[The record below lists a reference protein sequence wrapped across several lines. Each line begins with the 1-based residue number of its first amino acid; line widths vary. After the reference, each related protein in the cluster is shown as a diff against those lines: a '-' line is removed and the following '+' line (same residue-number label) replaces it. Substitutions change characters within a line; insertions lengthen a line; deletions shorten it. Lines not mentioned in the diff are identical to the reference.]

1 MIGLSLEHLLPYFDA
16 ISGKGQQFGNGA
28 SSMLRYVVARN
39 HLATSRRRRRRFSHL
54 SGCARDSNVRGA
66 IQPTTLHTM
75 HAHIHHR
82 SKSSRDSNGAL

>member
-54 SGCARDSNVRGA
+54 SGCARDLVQCMCVFACVGNVSR
-66 IQPTTLHTM
+66 
-75 HAHIHHR
+75 HA
-82 SKSSRDSNGAL
+82 LVFVL